1 MVTFPVPFP
10 LRVTYGVIY
19 FFTECEK
26 LKVRKIMGKELFKMP
41 CCLVCLLLGLLFVPA
56 WLQARTPGEPVA
68 YRDSLRAL
76 IFGTGYAE
84 FSCYLSYPIGGCRVD
99 SLFGNNAS
107 ELSSLRRFL
116 RYALVDTLVCVRE
129 IKITGYC
136 SVDDTRHV
144 NDVLAFNRA
153 TRFSRFLDAR
163 YGIEEKYAVDVQGV
177 GRDWTGLRRLIA
189 SSSYRWKEEALRIID
204 GGGSAEWKK
213 IQIASLGRGDAHR
226 RLYEEFYPRLRRVE
240 IRIGYD
246 VQCMKQ
252 KLHPDHKPVFDAPGV
267 PPLRLKT
274 LYRPLPAKKG
284 VRKKVRPV
292 LAVKTNLLFDAA
304 LMPNI
309 EVEVPLGRRW
319 SLNGE
324 AMLPWWLSDDNKYC
338 MQLVSGG
345 LEGRYWFGNRLRRR
359 PLTGHF
365 AGVFGGGGKYDFQWK
380 ERGYRGEYFFLAG
393 LSYGYSLSLSRRLNM
408 EFSLGVGV
416 LRTSYRHYRAQ
427 EDYRTLLW
435 QKDGTYTWFGPTKA
449 KISLV
454 WLLGNKKGGKR

>member
-1 MVTFPVPFP
+1 
-10 LRVTYGVIY
+10 
-19 FFTECEK
+19 
-26 LKVRKIMGKELFKMP
+26 MGKELLKMP
-41 CCLVCLLLGLLFVPA
+41 YCLVCLLLGLLFIPA
-56 WLQARTPGEPVA
+56 LLQARAPGACVA
-68 YRDSLRAL
+68 YRDSLRAR

-99 SLFGNNAS
+99 SLFGNNGP
-107 ELSSLRRFL
+107 ELSALHGFL

-129 IKITGYC
+129 IRITGYC

-144 NDVLAFNRA
+144 NDVLALNRA
-153 TRFSRFLDAR
+153 ARFSRFLDAC

-252 KLHPDHKPVFDAPGV
+252 KLHLDNKPVFDAPDV

-284 VRKKVRPV
+284 LRKKVRPV

-304 LMPNI
+304 LIPNM

-338 MQLVSGG
+338 MQLVWGG
-345 LEGRYWFGNRLRRR
+345 LEGRYWLGNRLRRG
-359 PLTGHF
+359 PLRGHF
-365 AGVFGGGGKYDFQWK
+365 AGVFGGGGKYDLQWR
-380 ERGYRGEYFFLAG
+380 EQGYRGEYFFTAG
-393 LSYGYSLSLSRRLNM
+393 VSYGYSLALSRRWNM

-416 LRTSYRHYRAQ
+416 LRTSYRHYTA
-427 EDYRTLLW
+427 EDDYRTLLW
-435 QKDGTYTWFGPTKA
+435 QKDGTYTWIGPTKA

-454 WLLGNKKGGKR
+454 WLLGNKKGGRR